1 METLWTKTGS
11 AAPRPPLYGDTE
23 AEVAVIGGGMAGI
36 LTALL
41 LHERGVRAV
50 VLEAGRVGSGTTSCT
65 TAKITSLHGAIYAG
79 LIERFGRE
87 KAQQYARANQRAVE
101 SYARVIKQYNIDC
114 DFERTDAILYSHAHE
129 EVMRREAEA
138 AQSLGLPAS
147 FTNRLAL
154 PLRISGAVRF
164 TEQAQFHPLKF
175 LYAAADLL
183 TVYERTPVERVE
195 GHDALTPRGRV
206 RAKKLVFACH
216 YPFVNFPGL
225 YFARM
230 HQERSY
236 VLALENAPIPKGMY
250 YGYEAYACS
259 MRGCGNVTL
268 LGGGAHRTGK
278 NPQGGHYDALRQAAK
293 ILFPDSREIG
303 HWSAQDCMTA
313 SGVPYIGRFS
323 RKSEDF
329 LVATG
334 FRKWG
339 MSSAMAAAEILS
351 GLICDGGHPDADI
364 FDPTLLSQQRPDRVA
379 DEGVHAVCGLAKR
392 VLHGQAGMPQE
403 LPVGQGGAAVVDG
416 RQMGV
421 YRASETEYYAV
432 ELACPHLGCR
442 LEWNPD
448 DKSWDCPCHGSRFDY
463 RGNRLSA
470 PAQTALPACRL
481 PDRPDARA

>member
-1 METLWTKTGS
+1 METLWTKTDS

-65 TAKITSLHGAIYAG
+65 TAKITSQHGVIYAG

-101 SYARVIKQYNIDC
+101 SYARVVKQYDIGC
-114 DFERTDAILYSHAHE
+114 DFEKTDAILYSHAHE

-195 GHDALTPRGRV
+195 GHDAVTPRGRV

-278 NPQGGHYDALRQAAK
+278 NPQGGHYDALREAAK
-293 ILFPDSREIG
+293 ILFPDSREVG

-379 DEGVHAVCGLAKR
+379 NEGVHAVCGLAKR

-403 LPVGQGGAAVVDG
+403 LPVGQGGTAVVDG